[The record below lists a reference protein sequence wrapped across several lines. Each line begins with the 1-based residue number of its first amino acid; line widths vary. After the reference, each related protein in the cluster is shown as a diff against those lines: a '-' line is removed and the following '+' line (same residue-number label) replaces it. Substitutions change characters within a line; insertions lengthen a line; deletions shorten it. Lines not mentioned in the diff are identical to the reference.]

1 MKRDRGPFPSPSHKK
16 QVANA
21 VVPMMYSYSGE
32 LTDHVRNQPMGAA
45 VTSGKVSGVWMS
57 VGASGKDDSNTLQVV
72 GDVFINGTSCLTT
85 NPVIAHVSGEVS
97 QQKTTVK
104 TGDTGIT
111 KRVLDPD
118 NNSFSPGD
126 VITCEFELTR
136 TATPTTEI
144 LNPSIVVEFE
154 PA

>member
-1 MKRDRGPFPSPSHKK
+1 MKRNKGPFPSPAFNK
-16 QVANA
+16 QIANA

-57 VGASGKDDSNTLQVV
+57 VGASGKDNNTLQIA
-72 GDVFINGTSCLTT
+72 GDVFINGTSCLDT
-85 NPVIAHVSGEVS
+85 NPVIAHVSGETS
-97 QQKTTVK
+97 QQKTTIK

-111 KRVLDPD
+111 QAVIDGD

-136 TATPTTEI
+136 TSSPSTEI
-144 LNPSIVVEFE
+144 SNPAMVVEFE
-154 PA
+154 PS